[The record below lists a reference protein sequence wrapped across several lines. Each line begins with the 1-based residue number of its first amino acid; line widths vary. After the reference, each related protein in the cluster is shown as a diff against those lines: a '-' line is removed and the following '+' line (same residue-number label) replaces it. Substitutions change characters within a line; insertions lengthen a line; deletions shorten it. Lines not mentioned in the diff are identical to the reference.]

1 MSSMT
6 SEGIA
11 LPAVGDRPE
20 RARDRIFRV
29 AKDLFYRRGIRA
41 VGVETI
47 VAEAGA
53 TKMSLY
59 RSFPS
64 KDELIV
70 AYLQDRDA
78 KYWRWWDKV
87 MAEHPNDP
95 RQQLRDI
102 FHALAARIVDVSY
115 RGCAFTN
122 AAVEF
127 PEPAHPGRAVATANK
142 QQLRARLRALSEAI
156 GARDPRGLADQLVL
170 LFEGAYSSSQTL
182 GPTGPA
188 ATVADAAEAIIEAQ
202 LWR

>member
-6 SEGIA
+6 SEGMA
-11 LPAVGDRPE
+11 GADKE

-70 AYLQDRDA
+70 AYLEDRDA

-87 MAEHPNDP
+87 MAQHPDDP

-102 FHALAARIVDVSY
+102 FTTLAVRTVDFSY

-122 AAVEF
+122 ASVEF
-127 PEPAHPGRAVATANK
+127 PEPKHPGRAVATANK
-142 QQLRARLRALSEAI
+142 RQLRARLLALSEAI
-156 GARDPRGLADQLVL
+156 GARDPSSLADQLVL
-170 LFEGAYSSSQTL
+170 LFEGAYSTRQIL

-188 ATVADAAEAIIEAQ
+188 AKVAEAAEAVIEAQ
-202 LWR
+202 LRR

>member
-1 MSSMT
+1 MSNMT
-6 SEGIA
+6 SKGIA
-11 LPAVGDRPE
+11 LPAVSDRPE

-47 VAEAGA
+47 VAAAGA

-87 MAEHPNDP
+87 MAEHPGEP

-102 FHALAARIVDVSY
+102 FTALAARIVDVSY

-142 QQLRARLRALSEAI
+142 RALRARLLALSEAI

-188 ATVADAAEAIIEAQ
+188 AAVADAAEAIIEAQ
-202 LWR
+202 LRR